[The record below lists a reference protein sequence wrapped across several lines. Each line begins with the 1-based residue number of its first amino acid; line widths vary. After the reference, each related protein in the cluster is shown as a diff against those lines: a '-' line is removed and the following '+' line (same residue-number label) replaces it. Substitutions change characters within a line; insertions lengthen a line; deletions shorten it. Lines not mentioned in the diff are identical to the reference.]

1 MKLSVLSFVA
11 TCLLLSGTAL
21 ASGQVTVS
29 ASGTCNDGTQVTG
42 NGAGADPDEATNE
55 ANRQIDAQCEITIG
69 RGGVKSYDSAVI
81 TSDTRP

>member
-11 TCLLLSGTAL
+11 ICLLLSGTAL

-42 NGAGADPDEATNE
+42 NGAGADPAEATNE
-55 ANRQIDAQCEITIG
+55 ANRQIDAQCDIG
-69 RGGVKSYDSAVI
+69 NHGGVKSYDSAVI
-81 TSDTRP
+81 TSDTRS